1 MEAFKEKV
9 ERLFQRH
16 EELITRKNVAVE
28 DGNGIFTRYKY
39 PVVTAAHTPVFWRYD
54 LDEKS
59 NPYLME
65 RIGMGLDDA
74 AFATSLYFI
83 FRTGVVFWVLS
94 FCARCPRNLS
104 SVSAW
109 L

>member
-39 PVVTAAHTPVFWRYD
+39 PVVTAAHTPY
-54 LDEKS
+54 S
-59 NPYLME
+59 G
-65 RIGMGLDDA
+65 GMIWMRSP
-74 AFATSLYFI
+74 T
-83 FRTGVVFWVLS
+83 RT
-94 FCARCPRNLS
+94 
-104 SVSAW
+104 
-109 L
+109 

>member
-54 LDEKS
+54 LDEVQ
-59 NPYLME
+59 PVPDGTYRYE
-65 RIGMGLDDA
+65 CDHEFGGH
-74 AFATSLYFI
+74 
-83 FRTGVVFWVLS
+83 
-94 FCARCPRNLS
+94 
-104 SVSAW
+104 
-109 L
+109 

>member
-39 PVVTAAHTPVFWRYD
+39 PVVMITETLAPFSRFSGATAKITR
-54 LDEKS
+54 
-59 NPYLME
+59 
-65 RIGMGLDDA
+65 
-74 AFATSLYFI
+74 
-83 FRTGVVFWVLS
+83 VVTL
-94 FCARCPRNLS
+94 
-104 SVSAW
+104 
-109 L
+109 

>member
-39 PVVTAAHTPVFWRYD
+39 PVVTAAHEPQRR
-54 LDEKS
+54 S
-59 NPYLME
+59 
-65 RIGMGLDDA
+65 
-74 AFATSLYFI
+74 
-83 FRTGVVFWVLS
+83 
-94 FCARCPRNLS
+94 CALLHPQHR
-104 SVSAW
+104 AGA
-109 L
+109 

>member
-39 PVVTAAHTPVFWRYD
+39 PY
-54 LDEKS
+54 S
-59 NPYLME
+59 G
-65 RIGMGLDDA
+65 GMIWMRSP
-74 AFATSLYFI
+74 T
-83 FRTGVVFWVLS
+83 RT
-94 FCARCPRNLS
+94 
-104 SVSAW
+104 
-109 L
+109 